1 MDLSIIIPARH
12 EKFLSKT
19 ILDVL
24 SKAEGSIEVIAVL
37 DGYWETSENVV
48 HDPRVKYIHNGTPMG
63 MRESINRGVAI
74 ATGKY
79 ILKCDAHVM
88 FSPGFDKILIEN
100 HKNGRI
106 QIPTR
111 KRLDPYKWEV
121 TEDGRPDI
129 NYMMLDEN
137 YKGVINDEMNKDPK
151 LAEQKIVR
159 IEAFQGSCWFM
170 RRRNYTGIGLL
181 DHENWGPMGHESQE
195 IYFKAKMHNGHVVR
209 NKLCWY
215 AHWHKK
221 HEDVTF
227 KNDRDKSREYIK
239 VFLKEF
245 DRKNNKNVKKSFK
258 RGDLAKMFKGEGA
271 EIGVR
276 TGAYSEVICKNGKPT
291 KLYSIDP
298 YALPYQDKRSR
309 TIGKERQEA
318 FYQEAVER
326 LKPYEFCR
334 IIRMES
340 LEAVASFE
348 YESLDFVYID
358 GSHAFDYVMC
368 DIIEWAKRVKP
379 GGIVSGHDYYKFRDA
394 EVVIAV
400 DTYCKVH
407 GIKIQ
412 LTDERTPSWWFIK
425 K

>member
-12 EKFLSKT
+12 EQFLSAIIK
-19 ILDVL
+19 DVL
-24 SKAEGSIEVIAVL
+24 SKAESNFEVIVVL

-48 HDPRVKYIHNGTPMG
+48 DDPRVKYIHNGTVMG
-63 MRESINRGVAI
+63 MRESINRGVAV
-74 ATGKY
+74 ATGNY

-88 FSPGFDKILIEN
+88 FSQGFDKILIEN

-121 TEDGRPDI
+121 IEDGRPDI
-129 NYMMLDEN
+129 NYMTLDEN
-137 YKGVINDEMNKDPK
+137 YKGVLNDKMNKDPK
-151 LAEQKIVR
+151 LAKKKIVR

-170 RRRNYTGIGLL
+170 RRRNYTSLGLL
-181 DHENWGPMGHESQE
+181 DSENWGPMGHESQE
-195 IYFKAKMHNGHVVR
+195 IYFKSKMRNGHVTR

-215 AHWHKK
+215 AHWHKNK
-221 HEDVTF
+221 EEMTF
-227 KNDRDKSREYIK
+227 KNDRDKSREYIQ
-239 VFLKEF
+239 VFLNEFYKKDKDRVKE
-245 DRKNNKNVKKSFK
+245 SFT
-258 RGDLAKMFKGEGA
+258 RRDLAKLFEGAGA

-276 TGAYSEVICKNGKPT
+276 TGAYSQTICKYGKPT
-291 KLYSIDP
+291 ELYSIDP
-298 YALPYQDKRSR
+298 YALPYRDKRSR
-309 TIGKERQEA
+309 LLGAERQEA

-379 GGIVSGHDYYKFRDA
+379 GGIVAGHDYYKFRDS
-394 EVVIAV
+394 EVVMAV
-400 DTYCKVH
+400 DIYCKVH

-412 LTDERTPSWWFIK
+412 LTDERTPSWWFTK